1 MKATGLS
8 RVSKDSII
16 GEIEKEIKGRS
27 IFFVVQHGTLSAASL
42 DKLRAKLR
50 TANTRYFSVKNS
62 LGRRAFDK
70 ADMKGISESLT
81 GSCGIAFADKDP
93 VAPSKILMDFAKE
106 NQMVKVQTAY
116 MNGQIVGHF
125 LANVLAHHDPAQFEV
140 HGYSATRQE
149 VFPLAERLAA
159 QLGANLFHTRLTGH
173 GRDGAAM
180 LEGSVA
186 AWQEDALEALGI
198 GRVIGERVVLLSTST
213 GGTLSTWLA
222 SRTHDEALA
231 ALVMISPN
239 FAARER
245 TMYLL
250 DWPLLGPALLGYL
263 GDDYRSW
270 QPCNERQARY
280 WTWSYPYRALPE
292 LVRLMKEVERIDKS
306 AIRVPTL
313 MIYSPRDQVIDP
325 AAVAAAFAE
334 WGGERKRLVV
344 FERAGDPSQHV
355 LAGDILSPASTEEI
369 ARLISEYLNGLAGS

>member
-1 MKATGLS
+1 ML
-8 RVSKDSII
+8 RVAAILCLLLLC
-16 GEIEKEIKGRS
+16 GGARGAAFPQAPHEVEAYLAGRERREPG
-27 IFFVVQHGTLSAASL
+27 ITPGTE
-42 DKLRAKLR
+42 RAV
-50 TANTRYFSVKNS
+50 AWSGGVPA
-62 LGRRAFDK
+62 RA
-70 ADMKGISESLT
+70 
-81 GSCGIAFADKDP
+81 P
-93 VAPSKILMDFAKE
+93 
-106 NQMVKVQTAY
+106 
-116 MNGQIVGHF
+116 
-125 LANVLAHHDPAQFEV
+125 LALVYL

-222 SRTHDEALA
+222 SRTQDEALA

-270 QPCNERQARY
+270 QPYNERQARY

-313 MIYSPRDQVIDP
+313 MIYSPHDQVIDP

-355 LAGDILSPASTEEI
+355 LAGDILSPASTDEI
-369 ARLISEYLNGLAGS
+369 ARLISEYLSGLAGS

>member
-1 MKATGLS
+1 MLPAPAIVCLLFLCGAA
-8 RVSKDSII
+8 
-16 GEIEKEIKGRS
+16 
-27 IFFVVQHGTLSAASL
+27 HGG
-42 DKLRAKLR
+42 DVPWRAR
-50 TANTRYFSVKNS
+50 TKWRPISPARE
-62 LGRRAFDK
+62 RREP
-70 ADMKGISESLT
+70 GITPGTER
-81 GSCGIAFADKDP
+81 A
-93 VAPSKILMDFAKE
+93 VAWAGGVPAR
-106 NQMVKVQTAY
+106 TP
-116 MNGQIVGHF
+116 
-125 LANVLAHHDPAQFEV
+125 LALVYL

-186 AWQEDALEALGI
+186 AWQEDTLEALGI

-222 SRTHDEALA
+222 SRTQDEALA

-270 QPCNERQARY
+270 QPYNERQARY

-313 MIYSPRDQVIDP
+313 DDLLAARPGDRPGGGGRPRSPS
-325 AAVAAAFAE
+325 
-334 WGGERKRLVV
+334 G
-344 FERAGDPSQHV
+344 
-355 LAGDILSPASTEEI
+355 
-369 ARLISEYLNGLAGS
+369 AGSASGWSCSSARATRRSTCSPGISCRRRAPRRSRA

>member
-1 MKATGLS
+1 MWPAPAIVCLLFLCGAAHAGAFPDAPAEVEAYLLERERREPGITP
-8 RVSKDSII
+8 
-16 GEIEKEIKGRS
+16 
-27 IFFVVQHGTLSAASL
+27 GTE
-42 DKLRAKLR
+42 RAVAWAGGVPAR
-50 TANTRYFSVKNS
+50 T
-62 LGRRAFDK
+62 
-70 ADMKGISESLT
+70 
-81 GSCGIAFADKDP
+81 P
-93 VAPSKILMDFAKE
+93 
-106 NQMVKVQTAY
+106 
-116 MNGQIVGHF
+116 
-125 LANVLAHHDPAQFEV
+125 LALVYL

-222 SRTHDEALA
+222 SRTQDEALA

-270 QPCNERQARY
+270 QPYNERQARY

-313 MIYSPRDQVIDP
+313 MIYSPRDRVIDP

-355 LAGDILSPASTEEI
+355 LAGDILSPASTDEMEL
-369 ARLISEYLNGLAGS
+369 LISEYLSALPGS